1 MEEYKGQPASKSVG
15 LCTSQKNKIRSI
27 LQNDDLNMTR
37 LVQEKAAI
45 MRAHDAAN
53 VKRGFLYADDKKL
66 KIL

>member
-1 MEEYKGQPASKSVG
+1 
-15 LCTSQKNKIRSI
+15 
-27 LQNDDLNMTR
+27 MTR

-53 VKRGFLYADDKKL
+53 VQRGYLHLDDKKL

>member
-1 MEEYKGQPASKSVG
+1 
-15 LCTSQKNKIRSI
+15 
-27 LQNDDLNMTR
+27 MTR